1 MSLHCK
7 NCNHQIKTGF
17 LKGKGE
23 ITGNPVAFIHAFTN
37 NRAESYC
44 SNCID
49 DQLLQAKSNFEKEL
63 KSTKDLLEKGFSNLP
78 ILSIHQP
85 LHWDYEVVGMVTS
98 QSVIGTGLVSE
109 ITASWTDFFGK
120 ESNTFND
127 KIKKGEENCMNQL
140 RTKALLMGAHAI
152 IGTDIDYS
160 EVGSGKGMLMV
171 CMAGTAI
178 KIKNAKEINYDLEGY
193 SKLSQAKERLEVLAK
208 IDVDK
213 ETLYHFV
220 S

>member
-1 MSLHCK
+1 MTTNCK
-7 NCNHQIKTGF
+7 NCGHEIKSNF

-23 ITGNPVAFIHAFTN
+23 ISGSPVSFIHEFTAN
-37 NRAESYC
+37 KSESYC
-44 SNCID
+44 SYCID
-49 DQLLQAKSNFEKEL
+49 EL
-63 KSTKDLLEKGFSNLP
+63 LLEAKNNFDSELNETKQILENGLQNIP

-85 LHWDYEVVGMVTS
+85 LNWDYEVIGIVTS

-109 ITASWTDFFGK
+109 IAASWTDFFGK
-120 ESNTFND
+120 ESNSFNL

-140 RTKALLMGAHAI
+140 RTKAILMEAHAI

-160 EVGSGKGMLMV
+160 ELGSGKGMIMV

-178 KIKNAKEINYDLEGY
+178 KIKNPETINFNMESY
-193 SKLSQAKERLEVLAK
+193 SLLSQAKKRMERLSKVD
-208 IDVDK
+208 IDK
-213 ETLYHFV
+213 ETLHHFV